1 VYNDQI
7 KARAI
12 FLATNLNTFLMFTPP
27 PLLNR
32 VNDFDFSH
40 FSTFLPIF
48 LAKSTPFRALATQKI
63 NAPESTFV
71 DSGAQSQY
79 AFL

>member
-1 VYNDQI
+1 MYNNQI

-12 FLATNLNTFLMFTPP
+12 FLATNLNTFLMFTP